1 MSWRTGAK
9 MFREMWP
16 IMEKH
21 LANDDEQWRV
31 EFLAAVLTVFLD
43 CDVDPNDLE
52 RLHPEIDR
60 ALEIA
65 NPPL

>member
-1 MSWRTGAK
+1 

>member
-31 EFLAAVLTVFLD
+31 EFLAELLGVFLA
-43 CDVDPNDLE
+43 CDVDSLDLE
-52 RLHPEIDR
+52 RIHPEIDR
-60 ALEIA
+60 ALKIA